1 MHPTPDR
8 ASEPRFSAAPAE
20 ATPLRGAARP
30 SARLLHPSRD
40 PGTAPARAA
49 EPAEDLPPRL
59 SLSADDRMILPS
71 RESATDARGRRSRG
85 PGRLLGSTII
95 ILFALYGAYSLAH
108 QLYDSVPVGVLQLA
122 HLR

>member
-1 MHPTPDR
+1 MRPTPDR
-8 ASEPRFSAAPAE
+8 ASEPRFSAAPVE
-20 ATPLRGAARP
+20 ATPLRGARP
-30 SARLLHPSRD
+30 SARLLRPQRD
-40 PGTAPARAA
+40 PGAAPARAA

-71 RESATDARGRRSRG
+71 RESAAEARGGSSRG
-85 PGRLLGSTII
+85 PGRLFGSTIV